1 MPKYLF
7 YNAQVISPL
16 SINPG
21 QVLVEDGI
29 IKQVDL
35 NPSPEGRPFLP
46 AKVSPE
52 ANLDKLTPEDR
63 EDLELIDCKGLY
75 LSPGFIESHV
85 HGGGGYDFMDGD
97 IASIE
102 GACLAHLA
110 HGTTSIVPTTITSTR
125 ESMMDTLRLFNEVEP
140 DKPGHPSI
148 LGLHLEGPYFSPL
161 QAGAQDPKYLRNPD
175 PDEYEE
181 ALAITDRIIR
191 WSFAVELPGS
201 ERFLKVLREHHIATS
216 VAHSNASYQEV
227 EAAYENGVSCL
238 THFYSA
244 MSTVTR
250 RNAFRVG
257 GVVEAGYLIDDLY
270 VEAITDGCHLP
281 PELLRLIYKVK
292 GADRIILVTDAMRG
306 AGMPDGTITKLGNI
320 TDGMDCIIEDGVAK
334 LMDRSAFAG
343 SVATSDRLVRT
354 FRQAT
359 RAPLEEVVR
368 MISLNPAKLMG
379 VHNRKGSIAIGK
391 DADLLVFDEDINIEK
406 IMVRGEMIKR

>member
-1 MPKYLF
+1 MTKYLF
-7 YNAQVISPL
+7 YNAQVITPL
-16 SINPG
+16 SIKPG

-29 IKQVDL
+29 IKQVDF
-35 NPSPEGRPFLP
+35 NTNPEGRPFSP
-46 AKVSPE
+46 AQFRPE
-52 ANLDKLTPEDR
+52 ADLDKLSSNNR
-63 EDLELIDCKGLY
+63 QDLELVDCKGLY

-97 IASIE
+97 IESIE

-125 ESMMDTLRLFNEVEP
+125 ESMMDTLRLFNEVEL

-175 PDEYEE
+175 SHEYQE
-181 ALAITDRIIR
+181 ALALTDRIIR

-201 ERFLKVLREHHIATS
+201 DLFLKTLREHNIATS
-216 VAHSNASYQEV
+216 VAHSNASCKEV
-227 EAAYENGVSCL
+227 EAAYENGVTCL

-250 RNAFRVG
+250 KNAFRVA
-257 GVVEAGYLIDDLY
+257 GVIEAGYLIDDLY
-270 VEAITDGCHLP
+270 VEAIADGCHLP
-281 PELLRLIYKVK
+281 SDLLRLIYKIK

-306 AGMPDGTITKLGNI
+306 AGMPEGTVTKLGNI
-320 TDGMDCIIEDGVAK
+320 TEGMDCIIEDGVAK

-354 FRQAT
+354 FCQAT
-359 RAPLEEVVR
+359 KAPLEEVVR

-379 VHNRKGSIAIGK
+379 VDNRKGSIAIGK
-391 DADLLVFDEDINIEK
+391 DADLLVFDEEINIKK
-406 IMVRGEMIKR
+406 IMVRGNMVKV